1 MSVDLQK
8 DIKKNSYYDPENIT
22 SSLNEVFK
30 HKKLELQVLKTVA
43 VDKKFQIEGPKR
55 TTSRTYVY
63 KFAVLNEEKLN
74 TIHSDFYHANIDDCS
89 SMRLLPIHCQPFFT
103 EFKTSFDPGKAE
115 KCLSLFE
122 GFHNFYPL
130 APEGDEARKHHH
142 KNSDGSYNDK
152 PIYFGQQDFEK
163 EINSISLSKLTPPNM
178 GPKPVYDLFDFYQI
192 NITAPSFFRFQIRR
206 MVALM
211 IAVASNKLDLEFVS
225 EMLDDSSTEWPS
237 RLEMPEANGLYLAK
251 VEYPKTFIKG
261 ATDDVSKLPL
271 AKNWRNQFFK
281 EINWSEMNKKRVIEQ
296 IWNL

>member
-8 DIKKNSYYDPENIT
+8 DFKKNSYYDPKNIT

-55 TTSRTYVY
+55 TTSRKYVY
-63 KFAVLNEEKLN
+63 KFAVLNEDKLN

-103 EFKTSFDPGKAE
+103 ELKTSFDPVKAE

-163 EINSISLSKLTPPNM
+163 EIDSISLSKLTPPNM
-178 GPKPVYDLFDFYQI
+178 GPKQVEDLFDFYQI

-211 IAVASNKLDLEFVS
+211 LAVASNKLDLEFVS

-237 RLEMPEANGLYLAK
+237 SLEMPEANGLYLAEVK
-251 VEYPKTFIKG
+251 YPKTFIKG
-261 ATDDVSKLPL
+261 ATDDVTKLPL
-271 AKNWRNQFFK
+271 AQNWRNQFFK

-296 IWNL
+296 IWSL